1 MINQHFPVKKD
12 AIKRRFKNLFYDNK
26 LTSCQ
31 NYEYI
36 YLKGYKQGYRENDS
50 PANLLFIGVCD
61 SLQSSSEQL
70 SLDLQ
75 AEFPGVKGFSARNLW
90 FMKQWYV
97 FYATEDSAGSLIS
110 DMESSIN
117 VGSSKLKQVASEIEI
132 RLYKIQEKKEVIMQ
146 LKNNE
151 STFLIKYAFIDETRE
166 TELKILVNGVNILSF
181 CRNNYIMTTQWNLDD
196 IALWL
201 RNFIDH
207 LSEDPYPV
215 EADGEYA
222 AIKDINAR
230 EFDSDDDEEFDA
242 YYDKLDEWN
251 ARHRWHPASQGAI
264 LADLY
269 FQLVDDMVEISWNN
283 QDAEEGVFF
292 TSELGGV
299 SVRREVF
306 CNEVNSFLKEYSDHW
321 FGNI

>member
-1 MINQHFPVKKD
+1 M
-12 AIKRRFKNLFYDNK
+12 
-26 LTSCQ
+26 
-31 NYEYI
+31 
-36 YLKGYKQGYRENDS
+36 
-50 PANLLFIGVCD
+50 
-61 SLQSSSEQL
+61 
-70 SLDLQ
+70 Q
-75 AEFPGVKGFSARNLW
+75 AEFPGAKGFSARNLW

-132 RLYKIQEKKEVIMQ
+132 RLYKIQERKEVIMQ

-283 QDAEEGVFF
+283 QDAEEGVIF